1 MDEPLLDVSLAG
13 LDEALQAVGDRWT
26 LLVVAALFNGPARF
40 GDLERAL
47 PGIAANV
54 LAARLKALEARGLVV
69 AWPYSRR
76 PARFAYELT
85 DAAGELAGPLRLL
98 AGWGLRHGDGADPPR
113 HATCDT
119 PLEVRFWCPHCEV
132 PVEPGEATDV
142 VHA

>member
-1 MDEPLLDVSLAG
+1 MPESLLDVSLTG

-26 LLVVAALFNGPARF
+26 LLVVAALLGGPERF

-69 AWPYSRR
+69 ARPYSRR
-76 PARFAYELT
+76 PPRFAYELT
-85 DAAGELAGPLRLL
+85 GAAGELAGALRLL
-98 AGWGLRHGDGADPPR
+98 AGWGAREGEEPDPPR
-113 HATCDT
+113 HAACDT
-119 PLEVRFWCPHCEV
+119 ALEVRFWCPHCEA

-142 VHA
+142 AHA